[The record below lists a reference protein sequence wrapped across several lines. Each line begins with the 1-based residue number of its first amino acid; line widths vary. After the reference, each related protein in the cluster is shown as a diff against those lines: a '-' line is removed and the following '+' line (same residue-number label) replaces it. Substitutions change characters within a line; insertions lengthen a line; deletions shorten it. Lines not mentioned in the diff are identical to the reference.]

1 MSDLRQRK
9 SARTRLAFSDALTQ
23 ALSKNTLSGISV
35 KQLCQEAE
43 LSEATFFNYFGRKSD
58 LMAYQAQLWLL
69 ELGWY
74 LGNAPSASNG
84 LATVDLLFSRTAAIC
99 VRQPGVFRE
108 LIVWLVRGG
117 ELSDVQEMGAIDK
130 RLAFPQL
137 EGIENVPV
145 KGVDAWLAPQLD
157 SAIRRQELPDNTL
170 IPVTLVSL
178 LTILFGAPLTFLS
191 KDPARI
197 ASAYRQQL
205 TILWVGIRA
214 SATRPNSE

>member
-1 MSDLRQRK
+1 MSELRQRK
-9 SARTRLAFSDALTQ
+9 SARTRLALADALTK
-23 ALSKNTLSGISV
+23 ALTRHTLAEISV

-43 LSEATFFNYFGRKSD
+43 LSEATFFNYFRRKSD

-69 ELGWY
+69 ELGWH
-74 LGNAPSASNG
+74 LGNAPPESNG
-84 LATVDLLFSRTAAIC
+84 LAAVDLLFSRTAVTCA
-99 VRQPGVFRE
+99 RQPGVFRE

-117 ELSDVQEMGAIDK
+117 ELSDIDEMAVIDK

-157 SAIRRQELPDNTL
+157 AAMRRQELPDNALLPMT
-170 IPVTLVSL
+170 IASL
-178 LTILFGAPLTFLS
+178 LTILFGVPLTFLA

-197 ASAYRQQL
+197 ASVYRQQL

-214 SATRPNSE
+214 SASRPKSA